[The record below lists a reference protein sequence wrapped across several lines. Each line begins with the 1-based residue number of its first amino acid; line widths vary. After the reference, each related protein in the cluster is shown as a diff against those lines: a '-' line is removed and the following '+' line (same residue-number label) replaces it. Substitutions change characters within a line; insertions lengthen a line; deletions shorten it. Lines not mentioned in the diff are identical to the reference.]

1 MWKSLLVILL
11 VGFSSAWFTDLSSE
25 SVFLSVFLPLIDA
38 LALLALVIWI
48 VLFLHAR
55 SAGLRTPYDG
65 SGGGSF
71 LDGSGGDGGD

>member
-38 LALLALVIWI
+38 LALLALVVWI
-48 VLFLHAR
+48 VLFLQAR
-55 SAGLRTPYDG
+55 GANLHRPYDS
-65 SGGGSF
+65 SGGDSPF
-71 LDGSGGDGGD
+71 DGSGDGGD

>member
-38 LALLALVIWI
+38 LALLALVVWI
-48 VLFLHAR
+48 VLFLHTRGAKLHR
-55 SAGLRTPYDG
+55 PYDS
-65 SGGGSF
+65 SGGGSPF
-71 LDGSGGDGGD
+71 DGSGDGGD